1 MISLETHNEKNVAFY
16 RQFGFKVF
24 GVMEKHFD
32 LKQYGMIR
40 EVWEKEKSWLG
51 SMSQDFYLGEK
62 WLLKQPR
69 SKSFIQWI
77 LGCPVALFTTILKLE
92 PQVTVFPFMI
102 SSSVKRA
109 INISRSV
116 TRSWS

>member
-40 EVWEKEKSWLG
+40 EV
-51 SMSQDFYLGEK
+51 
-62 WLLKQPR
+62 
-69 SKSFIQWI
+69 
-77 LGCPVALFTTILKLE
+77 
-92 PQVTVFPFMI
+92 
-102 SSSVKRA
+102 
-109 INISRSV
+109 
-116 TRSWS
+116 